1 MSTFQ
6 IVLVVL
12 LVLLVLLFVGG
23 YVANR
28 RHYRAEEADLR
39 RRIEEANERL
49 AAARAEDKGWDR
61 ATMEAAVRDAVGGPV
76 QELELVQVVD
86 NPGTDA
92 DEAVF
97 RVQAAGGSR
106 EVVLGRRDGAWVP
119 R

>member
-1 MSTFQ
+1 VSALQ
-6 IVLVVL
+6 VVLLVV
-12 LVLLVLLFVGG
+12 LVLLVLLFAGG

-28 RHYRAEEADLR
+28 RHFRAEEAQLR
-39 RRIEEANERL
+39 RQIEEANERL

-61 ATMEAAVRDAVGGPV
+61 ETMEAAVREAVGGPV
-76 QELELVQVVD
+76 QALELVQVVD

-97 RVQAAGGSR
+97 RVQAAGGAR
-106 EVVLGRRDGAWVP
+106 EVVLGRRDGAWVA

>member
-1 MSTFQ
+1 MSTLG

-12 LVLLVLLFVGG
+12 AVLLVLLFVGG

-28 RHYRAEEADLR
+28 RRYAAEDAALR
-39 RRIEEANERL
+39 REIEEANERL
-49 AAARAEDKGWDR
+49 ALAHAADKSWDR
-61 ATMEAAVRDAVGGPV
+61 ATMEAAVRDAVDGPV
-76 QELELVQVVD
+76 EALELVQVVD

-97 RVQAAGGSR
+97 RVQSHGR
-106 EVVLGRRDGAWVP
+106 TQRVVLGRRAGDWVA